1 MMVTF
6 AETATYIWD
15 IACERVISGIVH
27 QFKCGEEKFHSGEI
41 NMKELHT
48 QIKNSESELSKLRS
62 ELDNK
67 RIALETM
74 NERVMNKIDSELF
87 QANQENYLLSGNI
100 NWSLLPK
107 HMYLVG
113 QYSKNILEA
122 RSQERRMSLRF

>member
-1 MMVTF
+1 
-6 AETATYIWD
+6 
-15 IACERVISGIVH
+15 
-27 QFKCGEEKFHSGEI
+27 
-41 NMKELHT
+41 MKELHT

-74 NERVMNKIDSELF
+74 NERVTNKIDSELF

-100 NWSLLPK
+100 NRSLLLK
-107 HMYLVG
+107 HLYLVG